1 MVRCLT
7 AKQSNEGITMNRK
20 EMVRDYKETRRPM
33 GVFCVRNTATGQVL
47 LGSSVDLPG
56 ILNRHRWQLEMG
68 MHSNR
73 QLQNDWNTLGP
84 AAFTFEVLDTLS
96 VPEEPGYQP
105 ADDLQALLGLWMDK
119 LLPYNER
126 GYHGKPTMRG

>member
-1 MVRCLT
+1 
-7 AKQSNEGITMNRK
+7 MNRK
-20 EMVRDYKETRRPM
+20 ELVRDYKETRRPM

-47 LGSSVDLPG
+47 IGSSVDLPG

-96 VPEEPGYQP
+96 IPKEPGYQP
-105 ADDLQALLGLWMDK
+105 ADDLQELLGLWMDK
-119 LLPYNER
+119 LLPYDER
-126 GYHGKPTMRG
+126 GYHAKQVVRGQG